1 MHKSEELIQ
10 GNGEEA
16 LGEKDTITGVAR
28 GHYFRAREHN
38 NNQAKILYGL
48 QSTYVV
54 RNTYTRQK
62 LQQLLIST
70 C

>member
-1 MHKSEELIQ
+1 MNADDNMHKSEELIQ

-38 NNQAKILYGL
+38 NNQAKI
-48 QSTYVV
+48 
-54 RNTYTRQK
+54 
-62 LQQLLIST
+62 
-70 C
+70 